1 MLMQACLTGPEGRTA
16 VQKEVRSL
24 LHSFFQRLQYISQ
37 SRLPLEELRRVNT
50 SDIFSD
56 TPAAVKPLLQQIGC
70 QLRKGGELP
79 DLMQPSA
86 SSSSSLSGLI
96 SKGLGRIMMGAAG
109 VSRQQV
115 AMQNPSRSKI
125 VLMFVVGGVSLSEAR
140 TVSADRSSSSGGAAR
155 ASGFRSESL
164 VEQGGVHESPLILV
178 GGTALI
184 STEDVCRKLLVC

>member
-1 MLMQACLTGPEGRTA
+1 MNKMKQACLTGPEGRTA

-24 LHSFFQRLQYISQ
+24 LHSFFQRLRCISQ
-37 SRLPLEELRRVNT
+37 SRLPLEELRRVTT

-79 DLMQPSA
+79 DLMQPS

-115 AMQNPSRSKI
+115 ARQNPSRSKI

-140 TVSADRSSSSGGAAR
+140 TVSADRISSSGSAR

-164 VEQGGVHESPLILV
+164 VEQEGVHEYPLILV